1 MLLFNVTYV
10 ESAEDEKGPEY
21 VPDPNDAPETTEE
34 GLVLKFHDEFNGTG
48 EPDWNVWRWE
58 EGFQRNQELQWYQ
71 KENAICK
78 DGALIITG
86 KEERVKNTNYE
97 AGSSDWKKNREYLFV
112 QWESK

>member
-48 EPDWNVWRWE
+48 EPDWNVWRWKKASNVI
-58 EGFQRNQELQWYQ
+58 RNC
-71 KENAICK
+71 NGI
-78 DGALIITG
+78 
-86 KEERVKNTNYE
+86 R
-97 AGSSDWKKNREYLFV
+97 KKMLFV
-112 QWESK
+112 KTGH